1 MPAPPELIDWGIAAR
16 IGRAVGGSGPPT
28 TAELRRRFREDIARF
43 SRESD
48 ELVRSFT
55 GLQPADELPAP
66 TVLDR
71 GGWVRANLDGFK
83 AIIRPLAE
91 KLAGRVGGMAV
102 GRRVASVGLGVQIG
116 VLLGY
121 LSQKVLGQ
129 YDLVLATEGAGRVYY
144 VGPNIVEAERRWGL
158 EPADFRLWIALHE
171 ITHRTQFAAVP
182 WLRDTVRDMMDRS
195 LGSLD
200 LDPARLR
207 NLIKRGRDLL
217 AAGPRAWREASVM
230 NVLLT
235 DEQREIVA
243 EMQALMTVVEG
254 HGTFVMNRI
263 GQDRIPSFARLRET
277 LHSRRKAGGSPER
290 IFQRAIGMEMKYQ
303 QYELGE
309 RFMDEVAARVGL
321 DAVNVV
327 WHRPENLPS
336 PQELGDPDRW
346 LARVW

>member
-1 MPAPPELIDWGIAAR
+1 
-16 IGRAVGGSGPPT
+16 
-28 TAELRRRFREDIARF
+28 
-43 SRESD
+43 
-48 ELVRSFT
+48 
-55 GLQPADELPAP
+55 
-66 TVLDR
+66 
-71 GGWVRANLDGFK
+71 
-83 AIIRPLAE
+83 
-91 KLAGRVGGMAV
+91 
-102 GRRVASVGLGVQIG
+102 
-116 VLLGY
+116 
-121 LSQKVLGQ
+121 
-129 YDLVLATEGAGRVYY
+129 
-144 VGPNIVEAERRWGL
+144 
-158 EPADFRLWIALHE
+158 
-171 ITHRTQFAAVP
+171 
-182 WLRDTVRDMMDRS
+182 
-195 LGSLD
+195 
-200 LDPARLR
+200 
-207 NLIKRGRDLL
+207 
-217 AAGPRAWREASVM
+217 M

-336 PQELGDPDRW
+336 PQELADPDRW